1 MSNDPAAFRNA
12 LGNFATGVAI
22 VTTLCSKGT
31 KQGVTANSFNSVS
44 LDPPLVLVSLART
57 LTCFAHFE
65 SRSAFAVN
73 LLRADQKEL
82 SRRFAMRGADKWQ
95 GVSHRMGALGV
106 PILEHR
112 LAIFECRPHARYDG
126 GNHAILVGRVECF
139 AIGAK
144 HPPLIYFRGGY
155 REIA

>member
-1 MSNDPAAFRNA
+1 MDHDPMAFRNA
-12 LGNFATGVAI
+12 LGNFVTGVAI
-22 VTTLCSKGT
+22 VTTLCGKGT

-57 LTCFAHFE
+57 LACFEHFE
-65 SRSAFAVN
+65 RCSAFAVN

-82 SRRFAMRGADKWQ
+82 SRRFATRAADKWR
-95 GVSHRMGALGV
+95 GVNHTTGALGV
-106 PILEHR
+106 PILEDR

-126 GNHAILVGRVECF
+126 GDHIILVGRVERF
-139 AIGAK
+139 AIEAG